1 MINLS
6 RLEYRVVVISSDGE
20 QLDVT
25 AIANGLGWSEGE
37 KELAAKITCKF
48 ACVEVSGKTI
58 DEIIQPMTP
67 IIIYADI
74 GDGFQ

>member
-25 AIANGLGWSEGE
+25 AIANGLGWS
-37 KELAAKITCKF
+37 
-48 ACVEVSGKTI
+48 
-58 DEIIQPMTP
+58 
-67 IIIYADI
+67 
-74 GDGFQ
+74 